1 MTEKDLKKL
10 ETIFKDF
17 RRDKSS
23 KDNMMAKFSIAVGE
37 GEDLMEKGE
46 ENNEDNEKDV
56 IYKLQKDCG
65 LNIMQGTQHCT
76 TLDLEKTSQIWK
88 ALQSLQEIK
97 EDMKLVIVGDGGAGN
112 FFSFVLFSTIFIIF

>member
-1 MTEKDLKKL
+1 
-10 ETIFKDF
+10 
-17 RRDKSS
+17 
-23 KDNMMAKFSIAVGE
+23 MMAKFSIAVGNIQ
-37 GEDLMEKGE
+37 DLMKKGK

-88 ALQSLQEIK
+88 ALQNQEIK

-112 FFSFVLFSTIFIIF
+112 SFFIGSFFNNIHHFLINFYRSNSNVEEIQ

>member
-1 MTEKDLKKL
+1 
-10 ETIFKDF
+10 
-17 RRDKSS
+17 
-23 KDNMMAKFSIAVGE
+23 MMAIFSRYRNIE
-37 GEDLMEKGE
+37 NIENMEKGE

-88 ALQSLQEIK
+88 ALQNQEIK
-97 EDMKLVIVGDGGAGN
+97 EDMKLVIVGDGGAGM
-112 FFSFVLFSTIFIIF
+112 FLS